1 MTGSP
6 SSEFPSGKA
15 FRLVY
20 NGNVLTW
27 LMDGCPQYSHLCDM
41 SVFHNRVSRFATRK
55 NHGCGV
61 EEGTEDTEAASSDL
75 SPRFVIGSMLS
86 SFVVG
91 SMVTF
96 LVMQFCRWRPRTK
109 YRDESQPVST
119 SGREE
124 SFMDEPD
131 IVIN

>member
-1 MTGSP
+1 MTGKAP
-6 SSEFPSGKA
+6 SEFPSGKA

-61 EEGTEDTEAASSDL
+61 EEGADGIAAAASSKV
-75 SPRFVIGSMLS
+75 SPGFVIGSMVS
-86 SFVVG
+86 SFIVG
-91 SMVTF
+91 SAVTF
-96 LVMQFCRWRPRTK
+96 LVMQFCRRTN
-109 YRDESQPVST
+109 YRDESQLVST
-119 SGREE
+119 TGRGE